1 MAAIDAARV
10 LGKDGPRSW
19 LAVAVA
25 IGVAVGVAV
34 AVGSS
39 MFRGRGSYR
48 CSGCYTGRIAV
59 ATWIGIYSRMAM
71 AT

>member
-25 IGVAVGVAV
+25 IGV